1 MQLSTPYKALSFS
14 CLPGI
19 IHILKPHLRS
29 VNALVEVKWIRNC
42 AVKFNSLES
51 MSSAHGHT
59 DSHTK
64 VLVSLPSTLHR
75 PSPFAEVVFLL
86 HRQNLLA
93 LHLPLHCY
101 TLKSKSDEW
110 LCTLAVTVMGK
121 KHCVMNFVSVH
132 GYPLG
137 ELYQISWMSSQV
149 KPSSMGKEEES
160 SFTRGASD

>member
-1 MQLSTPYKALSFS
+1 MHWWKWNGLGTVEWSL
-14 CLPGI
+14 
-19 IHILKPHLRS
+19 ILWR
-29 VNALVEVKWIRNC
+29 VC
-42 AVKFNSLES
+42 SLHMGS
-51 MSSAHGHT
+51 T

-64 VLVSLPSTLHR
+64 FLVSVPSTLHH
-75 PSPFAEVVFLL
+75 PFPFAEVVFLL

-110 LCTLAVTVMGK
+110 LCTLAVTLVEK
-121 KHCVMNFVSVH
+121 KHCVTNCVSVH

-137 ELYQISWMSSQV
+137 ALYQISWMSSQV

-160 SFTRGASD
+160 PFTRGASDWIIEIMEKTPGPP